1 MTKMLRKLLK
11 INKCGYLE
19 MNETIAVYFDGDNS
33 SHTDVKIVLDEIKN
47 YGRIIISQVYGDWS
61 HENMKNWLRTAST
74 YGVTPIQ
81 CDRLAGKNSSD
92 IKLCVDIMKD
102 LHCLEIISLFYIVTT
117 DSDYR
122 HVVSEIKQR
131 NKRVHCIG
139 EDNAN
144 IALKSICD
152 KYTQLAVLRQTGVQY
167 TRAQNHELWELYLHE
182 ISDLLVDKDDINLSL
197 VRDKLSQKHNFDLR
211 QWGFS
216 TMHQFMRLFTEHFKV
231 TQSVHGK
238 RVSFSA

>member
-1 MTKMLRKLLK
+1 M
-11 INKCGYLE
+11 E
-19 MNETIAVYFDGDNS
+19 NETIAVYFDGDNS
-33 SHTDVKIVLDEIKN
+33 SHADVKNVLDEIKN

-61 HENMKNWLRTAST
+61 QENMRSWLKTAST

-122 HVVSEIKQR
+122 HVVSEIKQK

-139 EDNAN
+139 NDNAN
-144 IALKSICD
+144 IALRSICD
-152 KYTQLAVLRQTGVQY
+152 KYTQLAVLRRKGVQY
-167 TRAQNHELWELYLHE
+167 TRRNNPELWETYLHE
-182 ISDLLVDKDDINLSL
+182 INSLLLDKDDINLSL

-211 QWGFS
+211 EWGFR
-216 TMHQFMRLFTEHFKV
+216 TMHEFMSLFGEHLKV
-231 TQSVHGK
+231 TKSAQGK
-238 RVSFSA
+238 RVSIV